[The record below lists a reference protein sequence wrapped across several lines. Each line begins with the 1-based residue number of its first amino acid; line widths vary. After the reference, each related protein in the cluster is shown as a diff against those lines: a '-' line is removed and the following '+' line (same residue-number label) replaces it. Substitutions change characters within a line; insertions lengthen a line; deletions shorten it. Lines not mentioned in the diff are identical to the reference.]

1 MILLLKTSFAEHN
14 NDVWDPESCI
24 YLAGFDIVPNKT
36 ANLSNV
42 KVCRIHNLGRP
53 ALIAKEITE
62 P

>member
-1 MILLLKTSFAEHN
+1 MFGILNPVF
-14 NDVWDPESCI
+14 ND
-24 YLAGFDIVPNKT
+24 LAGFDLVPNKT

-42 KVCRIHNLGRP
+42 KVCRILNLGRP